1 MRSIVIEADG
11 ISKRYQLGQAAAFL
25 SLRELLSQ
33 TMRLSGHVAHRRR
46 PTLWALQDVSF
57 SVREGTCFGIVGPN
71 GSGKSTLLK
80 ILTRITDPTAGHAR
94 VRGRVGALLE
104 IGAGFHED
112 LTGREN
118 VYLSGAILGMSKR
131 DVARRFDQI
140 VEFSGVAPHIDT
152 PVKRYSSG
160 MYLRLAFSVAAHLE
174 PDVLIV
180 DEALSVGDAEFQ
192 RRCYE
197 HVLGLS
203 SSGRT
208 IVYVS
213 HDLHSVSKLCDEIL
227 WLDHGRMQ
235 MLGPVDDVLAK
246 YLATV
251 SPAAGELRVTGAPEG
266 IELASMTVRDS
277 DGETHISEQS
287 DIVVTVLLDI
297 AAPVDDLEAALV
309 IEDIDGASVVVEPA
323 SIVEPGFASEPGRYG
338 LTLTVPPAIAAGE
351 YSAGLWLWSDSGAVA
366 PLSASLRFD
375 IDGPLRRERRLL
387 RLSRLR
393 VERLGC
399 VSHS

>member
-1 MRSIVIEADG
+1 MRATVIEADG
-11 ISKRYQLGQAAAFL
+11 ISKRYELGQAAAFL
-25 SLRELLSQ
+25 SLREVLAQ
-33 TMRLSGHVAHRRR
+33 AMRVSGRGARSRR

-57 SVREGTCFGIVGPN
+57 SVREGTCFGIVGRN

-80 ILTRITDPTAGHAR
+80 ILTRITDPTAGRAR

-118 VYLSGAILGMSKR
+118 VFLSGAILGMSKR
-131 DVARRFDQI
+131 DVARRFDEI
-140 VEFSGVAPHIDT
+140 VQFSGVAPHIDT

-213 HDLHSVSKLCDEIL
+213 HDLHSVSRLCDEIL
-227 WLDHGRMQ
+227 WLDQGRMQ
-235 MLGPVDDVLAK
+235 MLGPTDDVLGK

-251 SPAAGELRVTGAPEG
+251 SPAAGELRVTGAPDG
-266 IELASMTVRDS
+266 IDLASMTVRGT
-277 DGETHISEQS
+277 DGETNITEHSE
-287 DIVVTVLLDI
+287 IEITVLLDV
-297 AAPVDDLEAALV
+297 ARSVDDLEAALV

-323 SIVEPGFASEPGRYG
+323 SLVQPGFASQPGRYE
-338 LTLTVPPAIAAGE
+338 LTLTVPPAIAGGE
-351 YSAGLWLWSDSGAVA
+351 YSAGLWVWSESAAVS

-375 IDGPLRRERRLL
+375 IEGPLRRERRLL
-387 RLSRLR
+387 RLSSLR
-393 VERLGC
+393 VERTGC
-399 VSHS
+399 ASRW